1 MRERGVG
8 VMVLTLG
15 CFARLDSAGE
25 ELQIRQSAADGLDTL
40 IQLDQIV
47 AILRGQHLIT
57 LEALV

>member
-1 MRERGVG
+1 
-8 VMVLTLG
+8 MVLTLG